1 MDGTTRASEISY
13 TGRIPL
19 QLTSILAWAE
29 GQEADDILFQ
39 AKILENLSSSPPYAD
54 SSTYFSESRCGLVDV
69 DANIWRFGQ
78 RISEG
83 QSANAA
89 TAKE

>member
-1 MDGTTRASEISY
+1 MTSESSY
-13 TGRIPL
+13 TNRISL

-29 GQEADDILFQ
+29 REEADDILFQ
-39 AKILENLSSSPPYAD
+39 AKILENLSGSPPYAN
-54 SSTYFSESRCGLVDV
+54 SSTYFGEFGCSLVDI
-69 DANIWRFGQ
+69 DASIRRFGQ

-89 TAKE
+89 TTKE

>member
-1 MDGTTRASEISY
+1 MTSEVSY
-13 TGRIPL
+13 TSRIPL

-39 AKILENLSSSPPYAD
+39 AKILENLSGSPPYAD
-54 SSTYFSESRCGLVDV
+54 SSTHFGEFGCSLVDI
-69 DANIWRFGQ
+69 DANIRRFGQ

-89 TAKE
+89 TTKE

>member
-1 MDGTTRASEISY
+1 
-13 TGRIPL
+13 
-19 QLTSILAWAE
+19 LAWTE

-54 SSTYFSESRCGLVDV
+54 SSTYFGKFGCSLVDI
-69 DANIWRFGQ
+69 DANIRRFGQ

-83 QSANAA
+83 QSANAT
-89 TAKE
+89 TAEE